1 LLPCSAMS
9 TAPTASGVVLRR
21 LDSLTRNELPPMDVC
36 TTMRMVWL
44 LKLGPPMVMLGPQVA
59 KVANRCAEGPES
71 GCAAAEVTPA
81 ATSASAASAD
91 NNRLLVV
98 VTEFSSRRRALSA
111 GRRPGGDRRPDTG
124 HYYDRRHRQPCLAT
138 VQHQQRQTSDVR
150 ARRAQFEVV
159 DLR

>member
-1 LLPCSAMS
+1 MS
-9 TAPTASGVVLRR
+9 TAPTESGVVLRR
-21 LDSLTRNELPPMDVC
+21 LDSLTRSELPPLEVC

-44 LKLGPPMVMLGPQVA
+44 LMFGPPMVMLGPQVA
-59 KVANRCAEGPES
+59 NRFPDCPES

-81 ATSASAASAD
+81 ATSAIAASAD